1 MKKKSLSLT
10 SIHMSDVALM
20 LNHAWVCVPV
30 VEEASG
36 VREGHD
42 GKGWV
47 ERILRA
53 TGALYLYLDDE
64 TSFIET

>member
-1 MKKKSLSLT
+1 
-10 SIHMSDVALM
+10 M

-53 TGALYLYLDDE
+53 TGALYLYLYDE